1 MMITINSNKINTL
14 NQKTYNKFLNS
25 IDFNRLSCS
34 CGHSACLIKHGYYT
48 RSIKSTSTQKVTLT
62 LLRVK
67 CSICGKTHAIVPINI
82 VPYSGILL
90 EDQVTIINN
99 YLSGKSQEPLMTE
112 KSLIDESNISYII
125 NNYKKYW
132 HQRLISYSIS
142 LNETLEVISSK
153 CIKLFLKQFMQIKW
167 VSNIFIT

>member
-1 MMITINSNKINTL
+1 MMITLNSNKINTL
-14 NQKTYNKFLNS
+14 NQKTYNKFLTC

-34 CGHSACLIKHGYYT
+34 CGHAACLTKHGYYT
-48 RSIKSTSTQKVTLT
+48 RSIKSSSTQKVMLT

-67 CSICGKTHAIVPINI
+67 CSICGKTHALFPINI
-82 VPYSGILL
+82 VPYSGVLL

-99 YLSGKSQEPLMTE
+99 YLSGKSQESLMTE

-125 NNYKKYW
+125 NNYRKYW
-132 HQRLISYSIS
+132 HQRFISYSIS
-142 LNETLEVISSK
+142 LNGTLEAISSQ

-167 VSNIFIT
+167 VINIFII